1 MMKVILFA
9 VYFMVSGL
17 LGASEE
23 PIIKPAK
30 AVDGV
35 FFTYG
40 MHNQVIELKDGRFRY
55 WFNSDRKGSDVEGLE
70 GTFKIEGNRVI
81 LSHPKLFDLVA
92 NWEVLSVDG
101 VVTLWR
107 SDALKFKEEGKS
119 NLYSRGKE
127 AFFKGGGGSILVP
140 SKLSAEKT
148 WAPAAPMTM
157 LTEEQV
163 EENGK

>member
-1 MMKVILFA
+1 MMRLLLFA
-9 VYFMVSGL
+9 VCFSVSGF
-17 LGASEE
+17 LGASE
-23 PIIKPAK
+23 KPVIETAK

-40 MHNQVIELKDGRFRY
+40 MHNQVIELKKGKFRY
-55 WFNSDRKGSDVEGLE
+55 WFNSDAKGSDVEGLE
-70 GTFKIEGNRVI
+70 GAYKIEGNRVV

-92 NWEVLSVDG
+92 NWEVLSIDG

-107 SDALKFKEEGKS
+107 SDALKFKEEGKID
-119 NLYSRGKE
+119 LYSQGKE
-127 AFFKGGGGSILVP
+127 AFFKSGGGSILVP

-157 LTEEQV
+157 LINEQLEKNEE
-163 EENGK
+163 